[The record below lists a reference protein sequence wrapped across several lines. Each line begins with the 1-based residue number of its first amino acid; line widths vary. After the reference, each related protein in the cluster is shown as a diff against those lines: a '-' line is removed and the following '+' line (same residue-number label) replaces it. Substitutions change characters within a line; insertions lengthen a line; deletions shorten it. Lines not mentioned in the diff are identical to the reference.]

1 MRPDVSFIL
10 PVFEKADVLPAVVR
24 ALAAQRFD
32 GVAEYVFVDDASTDG
47 SAAVLRAAA
56 DRLPNVRVLENAR
69 NAGPSVRLNQ
79 GAAVAEGRF
88 FCLIDADELIAPD
101 GLAAMLRLL
110 ANDGADFAHGKVA
123 KTDLAAN
130 EIVPAPVGEAPDHEA
145 SDAPLKTILGG
156 RGFVRMAWLVDADL
170 YRAAG
175 GADEAIFIQD
185 ESLPLRLAAKARR
198 FVDMRAAMTYAP
210 RGANHLSANR
220 AQQHHDRFLA
230 YYHLLRDNP
239 GLPGGLAR
247 TARRK
252 CVSAAWKAA
261 REGGFARS
269 QGAILP
275 AYLAAGLGLG
285 APDLDGLAAAFAA
298 MPGVRRA

>member
-47 SAAVLRAAA
+47 SPAVLQAAA
-56 DRLPNVRVLENAR
+56 DHLPNVRVLENTR

-79 GAAVAEGRF
+79 GAAAATGRF

-110 ANDGADFAHGKVA
+110 ADNRADFAHGKVA
-123 KTDLAAN
+123 KTGLSADK
-130 EIVPAPVGEAPDHEA
+130 IIPAPVGETPDHKV
-145 SDAPLKTILGG
+145 SDAPLKTILNG
-156 RGFVRMAWLVDADL
+156 RGFVRMAWLVEADL

-198 FVDMRAAMTYAP
+198 FVDMSAAMTYAP
-210 RGANHLSANR
+210 RGATHLSANR

-239 GLPGGLAR
+239 GLPEGLAR

-252 CVSAAWKAA
+252 CVSAAWKAS
-261 REGGFARS
+261 REGGFAKS
-269 QGAILP
+269 QGATLP

-298 MPGVRRA
+298 VPDVRRA